1 MAHRRKMT
9 EQEICNLERERD
21 VYKRTYDE
29 MRKDPGDFPVR
40 GCGDSS
46 CIVESAASRGGQHT
60 NGGCRCE
67 LRTMRHAM
75 AYWKRRS
82 KFLEETIKDQRD
94 AIDEAYERGAK
105 DALPIG

>member
-9 EQEICNLERERD
+9 EQEICSLERERD

-29 MRKDPGDFPVR
+29 IRKDPGDFPVR

-46 CIVESAASRGGQHT
+46 CLIESPLSRGGQHT

-67 LRTMRHAM
+67 LHTMRRAM
-75 AYWKRRS
+75 VYWKRRA
-82 KFLEETIKDQRD
+82 KFLEETIKEQRD
-94 AIDEAYERGAK
+94 AEQAAYDRGWA
-105 DALPIG
+105 DRNLA